1 MKQMQKGFTLIEL
14 MIVVAIIGI
23 LAAVAIPQYQDYVTR
38 TKLSNAA
45 TFANPIK
52 TAIAEYAQENGA
64 LPTFT
69 AANGA
74 AAGWT
79 SLGLSGAPTT
89 TTEVSSVS
97 MASGGILTLTLS
109 VPVSVNGTVTSA
121 PTVIMT
127 PTVGPTSVTW
137 GNACTPT
144 GSANMIKEFP
154 GCS

>member
-52 TAIAEYAQENGA
+52 TAIAEYAQENGNTA
-64 LPTFT
+64 L
-69 AANGA
+69 AALGA
-74 AAGWT
+74 SDWT
-79 SLGLSGAPTT
+79 TLGLSAAPTLPPEVQSVTVTAGTIAMTLNVPVGT
-89 TTEVSSVS
+89 TAHPTVS
-97 MASGGILTLTLS
+97 MAPS
-109 VPVSVNGTVTSA
+109 VGS
-121 PTVIMT
+121 
-127 PTVGPTSVTW
+127 TSVTW
-137 GNACTPT
+137 TNTCTPA
-144 GSANMIKEFP
+144 GNANMIKVFP